1 MIDRVKIRVQ
11 GGDGGN
17 GSISFRREKFV
28 PMGGPDGGDGG
39 NGGSVWLVVAGK
51 PRTLADFRR
60 KRVYRADKGGFGQG
74 SNKHGRNGSDLLIEV
89 PPGTVVR
96 RAGDGDS
103 LEIIG
108 DLTEP
113 GQRLRVARGGKGGKG
128 NARFATSI
136 NQAPRIAEKGGKGED
151 LELVLDLKLISD
163 VGIIGLP
170 NAGKSTLLRAVSAAR
185 PKVADYPFTTLEPVL
200 GVVDIGYESLVLA
213 DIPGLIEGAHSGSGL
228 GLDFLR
234 HIERTRVVIHLVDG
248 GRPHPEDDINAVN
261 NELAAYSAELAAK
274 RQVVAVNKVDLPEV
288 RERREAMALALRA
301 LGHEPLFISAA
312 TRKGVKTLLQRVF
325 AVLAEEK
332 AKAAAVPAA
341 PTVLRP
347 PSRGPRF
354 VITKRE
360 GVYEVEGERI
370 TDLVERFGVE
380 TEEARAEIRRRL
392 ARLGVAAALRRA
404 GARPGDRILVGGEE
418 IEWQG

>member
-1 MIDRVKIRVQ
+1 M
-11 GGDGGN
+11 
-17 GSISFRREKFV
+17 
-28 PMGGPDGGDGG
+28 
-39 NGGSVWLVVAGK
+39 VV
-51 PRTLADFRR
+51 
-60 KRVYRADKGGFGQG
+60 
-74 SNKHGRNGSDLLIEV
+74 
-89 PPGTVVR
+89 
-96 RAGDGDS
+96 
-103 LEIIG
+103 
-108 DLTEP
+108 
-113 GQRLRVARGGKGGKG
+113 
-128 NARFATSI
+128 
-136 NQAPRIAEKGGKGED
+136 
-151 LELVLDLKLISD
+151 
-163 VGIIGLP
+163 
-170 NAGKSTLLRAVSAAR
+170 
-185 PKVADYPFTTLEPVL
+185 
-200 GVVDIGYESLVLA
+200 
-213 DIPGLIEGAHSGSGL
+213 
-228 GLDFLR
+228 
-234 HIERTRVVIHLVDG
+234 HLVDG

-288 RERREAMALALRA
+288 RERKEAMALALRA

-325 AVLAEEK
+325 AALAEEK

>member
-1 MIDRVKIRVQ
+1 VIDRVKISVQ
-11 GGDGGN
+11 GGDGGA
-17 GSISFRREKFV
+17 GSVSFRREKFV
-28 PMGGPDGGDGG
+28 PKGGPDGGDGG
-39 NGGSVWLVVAGK
+39 NGGSVWLVVAG
-51 PRTLADFRR
+51 RSGTLADFRR

-89 PPGTVVR
+89 PPGTIVR
-96 RAGDGDS
+96 RAGDADP

-113 GQRLRVARGGKGGKG
+113 GQRLLVAKGGRGGKG
-128 NARFATSI
+128 NARFATST
-136 NQAPRIAEKGGKGED
+136 NQAPRIAEKGGRGDQLD
-151 LELVLDLKLISD
+151 LILDLKLISD

-200 GVVDIGYESLVLA
+200 GVVDMGYESLVLA

-234 HIERTRVVIHLVDG
+234 HIERTCVVIHLVDG
-248 GRPHPEDDINAVN
+248 SRPHPEDDVRALN
-261 NELAAYSAELAAK
+261 NELSAYSEELAAK
-274 RQVVAVNKVDLPEV
+274 RQVMAVNKIDLPEV
-288 RERREAMALALRA
+288 RERESELARTLSV
-301 LGHEPLFISAA
+301 LGDAPLFISAA
-312 TRKGVKTLLQRVF
+312 TGEGVQPLLQRIF
-325 AVLAEEK
+325 AALAEEK
-332 AKAAAVPAA
+332 AKVVEQEKPL
-341 PTVLRP
+341 PVLRP

-360 GVYEVEGERI
+360 DLYEIEGERI
-370 TDLVERFGVE
+370 TDLVERLGVE
-380 TEEARAEIRRRL
+380 TREAQAEIRRRL

-404 GARPGDRILVGGEE
+404 GARPGDRILIAGAE
-418 IEWQG
+418 IEWLG